1 MYLST
6 NRYLVVLVALV
17 VAASPHAASARVAP
31 PSVGCESCLVL
42 DATSGEVLFARN
54 ARVPLPN
61 ASTTKMMT
69 ALLVVEAAGPR
80 ELVHVSAEAAA
91 VGGGGLDLSTG
102 DVYTVRDLLYAL
114 LLDSSNEAAAALS
127 IHVEG
132 DTASF
137 VAAMNRK
144 ARALGARDTRFTNPH
159 GLDAAGH
166 RSTARDLATIGLALL
181 EQPQLARIVATP
193 SRAIATPGGTEVVEN
208 RNALLEGY
216 KGAIGVKT
224 GQTLGAGEV
233 LVAAARRDGRF
244 ILTVAMR
251 SQDAAADSRQLLDY
265 GFSRLRAAA
274 AEQRRRE
281 RAAAAEE
288 GVVLAIDQH
297 VGALVFD
304 PGGATGVVAAAEV
317 SARGELRDDVSI
329 VFTPS
334 EELLLPLER
343 GEEIGTVQVMS
354 GDELLGTVPALADD
368 AVEVEDPSW
377 GTRALTGLLRT
388 AAVVMEGIA
397 A

>member
-6 NRYLVVLVALV
+6 NRYLALLVALV
-17 VAASPHAASARVAP
+17 LVAGSHTASARVDP
-31 PSVGCESCLVL
+31 PAVGCASCLVL
-42 DATSGEVLFARN
+42 DATTGKVLFARD

-69 ALLVVEAAGPR
+69 ALLVVEGARPR
-80 ELVHVSAEAAA
+80 ELVQVSAEAAA

-114 LLDSSNEAAAALS
+114 MLESSNEAAAALA
-127 IHVEG
+127 IHVAG
-132 DTASF
+132 DTGSF
-137 VAAMNRK
+137 VAAMNRE
-144 ARALGARDTRFTNPH
+144 ARALGATDTRFANPH

-166 RSTARDLATIGLALL
+166 HSTARDLATIALALL
-181 EQPQLARIVATP
+181 EEPRLARIVATP
-193 SRAIATPGGTEVVEN
+193 SRPISTPGGTEVVEN

-216 KGAIGVKT
+216 NGAIGVKT

-233 LVAAARRDGRF
+233 LVAAARRADRVV
-244 ILTVAMR
+244 LSVAMR
-251 SQDAAADSRQLLDY
+251 SQDAAADSRALLDH
-265 GFSRLRAAA
+265 GFASLRAAA
-274 AEQRRRE
+274 AAQRRRE
-281 RAAAAEE
+281 TAAASEE
-288 GVVLAIDQH
+288 GVVLGTREQ

-304 PGGATGVVAAAEV
+304 PGGATGVVAAEEV
-317 SARGELRDDVSI
+317 VASGALREGITV

-334 EELLLPLER
+334 EELLLPLEP

-354 GDELLGTVPALADD
+354 GDELIGTVPALAED
-368 AVEVEDPSW
+368 AVAVEGSSW
-377 GTRALTGLLRT
+377 GTRALSGLLRT